1 MVKIQLVYIVISI
14 IVIGIF
20 AFVLKKARKRKSFD
34 LTPRDK
40 AGNEIE
46 QDDEDIEN
54 DPAQAPVYE
63 GDFAFEDWES
73 WEDFLADVGIIDIRD
88 GMIEYET
95 GDNSRKFIMLA
106 EMQQS
111 NPYLKT
117 GTELNQANG
126 LMQIFYN
133 GIQNP
138 LKITT
143 QSQKVEMTDYLN
155 KLKDHSQ
162 YLKNANKATR
172 EYAKMV
178 IQETM
183 DYQQQ
188 TDRFENRTYVQFQAV
203 VYPDEVYGDSTEVID
218 KQIHEKALTKLLR
231 QIDSA
236 SRILK
241 KADHPLEPLDTF
253 GLCDVLFKTWHRESS
268 VKVRFEDIIRKQR
281 FSIYTTAYESDKM
294 FKEINQRVQ
303 IENDLIAHARDA
315 LWLKKQA
322 ENADKLA
329 RGEDY
334 YDNSQLSYD
343 KSTNSINDFDI
354 SELEKLD

>member
-1 MVKIQLVYIVISI
+1 MYIVISI